1 MTGTDNPKIV
11 EKREC
16 KDRQKERILLMIL
29 PFWDPLVPPQGIAHL
44 KHFLQHH
51 GCVVKTMDANTA
63 GEFKEVYNRYFQVL
77 AKYVPEHKRG
87 NFYNIGHDVMRN
99 HMLAHIHY
107 NDEEKYIQLVKMIV
121 YQTFFTH
128 WHPQQVLELIEVS
141 DIFYQRL
148 EHYIYHALQQEKP
161 DVLGLSVLRDTI
173 GPSLFAFR
181 LAKKKN
187 PRLMTVMGGAIF
199 SDHLL
204 IDTPNFNYFLQ
215 RTPYIDKI
223 IIGEGQ
229 ILFLKLLQGQLP
241 ASRKV
246 FTKKDIHGEILGYT
260 PLNQPDLSDFHVKED
275 YPYLSAQASGSCP
288 NQCSFCNVAA
298 FFGPYR
304 EKEPMQVV
312 REMRELYQKYGLQLF
327 FMNDSLVNHVATP
340 LSKELIKAGLSLY
353 WDAYLRVDDAVCDHD
368 TTLLWRRGG
377 FYRARMGIESGSQ
390 HVLDLMGKHIT
401 PQQSCAAM
409 ASLANAGIK
418 TTAYVVIGHPGE
430 SEEDFQQTLQL
441 IEESKNDIFEAEC
454 NPFIYG
460 YAGQANTETWK
471 DKRKLLYPEEAKE
484 MLLLQSWTVDEE
496 PSREVT
502 YRRVCRF
509 SQHCNRLGIPNP
521 YSLHDIY
528 RADERWKE
536 LHKNAVPRLV
546 DFKDS
551 FNIDENI
558 YVKKIH
564 FLQNSLQ
571 DEGDFDF

>member
-1 MTGTDNPKIV
+1 MKVRDNNAIRGK
-11 EKREC
+11 K
-16 KDRQKERILLMIL
+16 ILLMVL

-51 GCVVKTMDANTA
+51 GHAVKTMDANTA
-63 GEFKEVYNRYFQVL
+63 GEFKDVYNRYFQVL

-87 NFYNIGHDVMRN
+87 NFFNIGHDVMRN

-107 NDEEKYIQLVKMIV
+107 DDEEKYIHLVKMIV
-121 YQTFFTH
+121 YQTYFTP
-128 WHPQQVLELIEVS
+128 WNRQQVLELKEVM
-141 DIFYQRL
+141 DIFFQRL
-148 EHYIYHALQQEKP
+148 ERYISYALEKEKP
-161 DVLGLSVLRDTI
+161 EVFGVSVLRDTI
-173 GPSLFAFR
+173 GPSLFSFK

-187 PRLMTVMGGAIF
+187 PGLMTIMGGSIF

-204 IDTPNFNYFLQ
+204 IGTPNFNYFLE

-229 ILFLKLLQGQLP
+229 ILFLKLLQGQFP
-241 ASRKV
+241 ASQKV
-246 FTKKDIHGEILGYT
+246 FTKKDINGETLGFSE
-260 PLNQPDLSDFHVKED
+260 LNQPDLSDYNVKED
-275 YPYLSAQASGSCP
+275 YPYVSAQASGSCP

-298 FFGPYR
+298 YFGVYR
-304 EKEPMQVV
+304 EKNPLQVV
-312 REMRELYQKYGLQLF
+312 REMSELYQKYGLQLF

-353 WDAYLRVDDAVCDHD
+353 WDAYLRVDDKVCDPD
-368 TTLLWRRGG
+368 TTFLWRQGG

-401 PQQSCAAM
+401 PQQSREAL

-418 TTAYVVIGHPGE
+418 TTAYIVIGHPGE

-441 IEESKNDIFEAEC
+441 IEEAKNDIFEAEC

-460 YAGQANTETWK
+460 YAGQTNTDAWK

-484 MLLLQSWTVDEE
+484 MLILQSWCLEGE

-502 YRRVCRF
+502 YQRVCRF
-509 SQHCNRLGIPNP
+509 AQHCERLGIPNP

-528 RADERWKE
+528 QADERWKK
-536 LHKNAVPRLV
+536 LHKNAVPKAV

-551 FNIDENI
+551 PTIIDENK
-558 YVKKIH
+558 YVQKIH
-564 FLQNSLQ
+564 FLQNTLE
-571 DEGDFDF
+571 DEGDFGF